1 MFANSVSVSF
11 HFGFLL
17 SRYTLLCNVTLI
29 ILSSVTSKLTIYE
42 HFVHYLLFG
51 YLKTDHLWTL
61 RQANDW
67 YSHLGCVLV
76 LEKRRT
82 PGLVTLSPLKSCIS
96 VTSKRVMLCTIK
108 TNRSNKQLFCCR
120 ATIFAGGVYTVTI
133 EYKK

>member
-17 SRYTLLCNVTLI
+17 SRYTLLCNVTFI

-51 YLKTDHLWTL
+51 NLKTDHIYISL
-61 RQANDW
+61 W